1 MVIQTPAG
9 PRRIP
14 HNTPNQTPV
23 RHTVSSQPNLSSAQL
38 ASRKLIQKSVK
49 MLNTPKLKTPD
60 KMAPQIPQPVA
71 PFPLRDQ
78 TFNTETSPV
87 EIP

>member
-1 MVIQTPAG
+1 MVVQTPAG
-9 PRRIP
+9 PRRIS
-14 HNTPNQTPV
+14 HSTPNQTPV
-23 RHTVSSQPNLSSAQL
+23 RQTVSSQPNLNSAQL

-49 MLNTPKLKTPD
+49 MLNTPKLKIPD
-60 KMAPQIPQPVA
+60 KIAPATPQPVA

-78 TFNTETSPV
+78 TFNTEASPI